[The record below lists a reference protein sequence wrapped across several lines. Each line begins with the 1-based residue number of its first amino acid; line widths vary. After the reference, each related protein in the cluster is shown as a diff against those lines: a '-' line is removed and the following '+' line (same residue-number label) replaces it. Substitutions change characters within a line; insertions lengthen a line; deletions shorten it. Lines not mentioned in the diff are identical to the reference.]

1 MADSAGV
8 RVEGTGLLAAA
19 VAGAVREPAAAE
31 PPELAASVSDCW
43 RDGEE
48 LRRWARD
55 HAVPWLPVRTELGTV
70 VVGPLERPG
79 AVGCL
84 RCAEARRHRA
94 SPDPDGTLAAFTA
107 HRDTLAATPSTLLT
121 PLAAD
126 TVAALVAAEAA
137 QVAADGPPRTA
148 EAFLRVDLHT
158 LEVTRHPFLPDPCC
172 PDCAEPPVV
181 APAEPGGPLAQQPQ
195 PRPKPD
201 PHTYRLRPDLDPAD
215 LRAHFVE
222 PEAGLIRELQYGT
235 TAGMALVRAPMRLR
249 DRHRSKRTESG
260 YGRTRDFRTSETVA
274 ICEALERYGGLRQG
288 DRPEVVRATYRE
300 VAERAIDVSAVGM
313 HPPESYAGEG
323 FRCTPFDP
331 GREYGW
337 VQGYSFARRGPV
349 LVPERLAYY
358 GIGDESGH
366 DPMFVLES
374 SNGGA
379 TGSCLEEAILHG
391 LLEVLERDA
400 FLLTWYARLPVPKV
414 DPFSAAD
421 RTIPLLVE
429 QIRHEQGYAVSLYDT
444 TLDHGVPSV
453 WAMAVR
459 VDDDASRPKVSCAA
473 GAHLRPERA
482 VLGALAELGP
492 ILDGL
497 IGTYPGEAE
506 RVGAMVEDSAQVRQ
520 MADHGLL
527 YADSRV
533 FDRLRFLTGSAPR
546 PAVPIDASFGTRTW
560 PSIAGADLTEDL
572 LALTGRL
579 LADGLDVV
587 AVDQTTSEHRRA
599 GLSCVKVLVPGMLP
613 MTFGHAYRR
622 IHGLPRLREVPY
634 RSGYT
639 PRPLDDADINPF
651 PHPFP

>member
-1 MADSAGV
+1 MADSPGV

-19 VAGAVREPAAAE
+19 VTGAVREPVAAE
-31 PPELAASVSDCW
+31 PPELAVSVSDCW
-43 RDGEE
+43 RDDEE

-79 AVGCL
+79 AGGCL
-84 RCAEARRHRA
+84 RCAQERRHRA
-94 SPDPDGTLAAFTA
+94 SPDPEGTLAAFTA

-137 QVAADGPPRTA
+137 RAADGGLLRTA
-148 EAFLRVDLHT
+148 EAFLRVDLRT
-158 LEVTRHPFLPDPCC
+158 LEVSRHPFLPDPRC
-172 PDCAEPPVV
+172 PDCAEHSA
-181 APAEPGGPLAQQPQ
+181 APPGGPGEPVASR

-215 LRAHFVE
+215 LRARFVE

-249 DRHRSKRTESG
+249 DRHRSKSTESG

-288 DRPEVVRATYRE
+288 DRPEVVRATYHE
-300 VAERAIDVSAVGM
+300 VAERAVDVSAIGL
-313 HPPESYAGEG
+313 HPPESYAQEG
-323 FRCTPFDP
+323 FGCTPFDP

-358 GIGDESGH
+358 GTGGEPGR

-379 TGSCLEEAILHG
+379 TGSCLEEAVLHG
-391 LLEVLERDA
+391 LLEVVERDA
-400 FLLTWYARLPVPKV
+400 FLMTWYARLPVPRV
-414 DPFSAAD
+414 DPYSAAD
-421 RTIPLLVE
+421 RTIPMLVE

-459 VDDDASRPKVSCAA
+459 LDGDESRPRLSCAA
-473 GAHLRPERA
+473 GAHLQPERA

-506 RVGAMVEDSAQVRQ
+506 RVGEMVADPEQVQR

-533 FDRLRFLTGSAPR
+533 FDRLRFLTGTEPR
-546 PAVPIDASFGTRTW
+546 PGVPIGASFGTPEW
-560 PSIAGADLTEDL
+560 PPIAGADLTGDL
-572 LALTGRL
+572 LALAGRL

-634 RSGYT
+634 RLGYA

>member
-1 MADSAGV
+1 MADSPGM

-19 VAGAVREPAAAE
+19 VTGAVREPAAAE
-31 PPELAASVSDCW
+31 PPDLAASVSDCW
-43 RDGEE
+43 RDDEE

-55 HAVPWLPVRTELGTV
+55 HAVPWLPVRTELGVV

-79 AVGCL
+79 TGGCL
-84 RCAEARRHRA
+84 RCAQARRHRA
-94 SPDPDGTLAAFTA
+94 STDPDGALAAFTA

-137 QVAADGPPRTA
+137 RVAAGELPRTA
-148 EAFLRVDLHT
+148 EAFLRVDLRT
-158 LEVTRHPFLPDPCC
+158 LEVSRHPFLPDPCC
-172 PDCAEPPVV
+172 PDCAEPAVV
-181 APAEPGGPLAQQPQ
+181 PPGGPAAPQ

-288 DRPEVVRATYRE
+288 DRPEVVRASYDE
-300 VAERAIDVSAVGM
+300 VAERAIDVPAIGL
-313 HPPESYAGEG
+313 HPPESYAREG

-358 GIGDESGH
+358 GIGEESGH

-400 FLLTWYARLPVPKV
+400 FLLTWYARLPVPRV
-414 DPFSAAD
+414 DPSSAAD

-444 TLDHGVPSV
+444 TLDHGIPSV

-459 VDDDASRPKVSCAA
+459 SDDDETRPRVSCAA
-473 GAHLRPERA
+473 GAHLQPERA

-497 IGTYPGEAE
+497 IGAYPGEAE
-506 RVGAMVEDSAQVRQ
+506 RVGAMVADSANVQQ

-527 YADSRV
+527 YADSRA

-546 PAVPIDASFGTRTW
+546 PGVPIDASFGTPAR
-560 PSIAGADLTEDL
+560 PLIAGADLTEDL
-572 LALTGRL
+572 LAVAGRL

-599 GLSCVKVLVPGMLP
+599 GLNCVKVLVPGMLP

-622 IHGLPRLREVPY
+622 IHGLPRLRDVPF
-634 RSGYT
+634 RLGYT
-639 PRPLDDADINPF
+639 PRPLEDADLNPF